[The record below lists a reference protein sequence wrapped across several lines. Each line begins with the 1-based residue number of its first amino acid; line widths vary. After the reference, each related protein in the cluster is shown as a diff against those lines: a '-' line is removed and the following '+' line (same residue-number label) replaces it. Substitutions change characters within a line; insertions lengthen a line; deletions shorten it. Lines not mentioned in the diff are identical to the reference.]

1 MTSREADT
9 MRRPNF
15 QLPPGTCDTHVH
27 IWGPF
32 DRFPVAKGAPYT
44 PPERNKDDLRA
55 LHARLGVERAVIV
68 QTTVYKSDN
77 RAMLDAIAASDGAYR
92 GVALIDESFGDAEYQ
107 ALHDGGVRGVRF
119 GFVKHLGGIPDL
131 NLVRRTA
138 DRIEQMGWHLVLHLD
153 AANIP
158 EFEPLFREFRLPV
171 VIDHMG
177 RPPAQD
183 GLDQTPFRIL
193 LDLLRAP
200 NWWVKV
206 SGSERISAAGPPF
219 HDAIPFARK
228 LMEVAPDRTLWGTD
242 WPHPNVRW
250 EPDEADLVDLLPQ
263 FGDAAALHRV
273 LVDNPARLYGFP

>member
-1 MTSREADT
+1 
-9 MRRPNF
+9 MRRPTF

-27 IWGPF
+27 VWGPF

-44 PPERNKDDLRA
+44 PPERNKADLLA
-55 LHARLGVERAVIV
+55 LHARLGVQRCVIV
-68 QTTVYKSDN
+68 QTSVYKADN
-77 RAMLDAIAASDGAYR
+77 RAMLDAIADNPATYR
-92 GVALIDESFGDAEYQ
+92 GVALVDDSFGDAEYQ

-131 NLVRRTA
+131 DLVRRTA
-138 DRIEQMGWHLVLHLD
+138 DRIGAMGWHLVLHLD

-158 EFEPLFREFRLPV
+158 EFESLFRAFRLPV
-171 VIDHMG
+171 VVDHMG

-183 GLDQTPFRIL
+183 GLEQAPFRIL
-193 LDLLRAP
+193 LDLLREP

-206 SGSERISAAGPPF
+206 SGSERISAQGPPF
-219 HDAIPFARK
+219 RDAIPFARR
-228 LMEVAPDRTLWGTD
+228 LIEVAPDRTLWGTD

-250 EPDEADLVDLLPQ
+250 EPDEADLVDLLPE
-263 FGDAAALHRV
+263 FGDQAALRRV

>member
-55 LHARLGVERAVIV
+55 LHARLGVDRAVIV
-68 QTTVYKSDN
+68 QTTVYKADN
-77 RAMLDAIAASDGAYR
+77 RAMLDAIAASNGAYR

-131 NLVRRTA
+131 PLVRRTA
-138 DRIEQMGWHLVLHLD
+138 DRIAQMGWHLVLHLD

-158 EFEPLFREFRLPV
+158 EFEALFREFRLPV

-183 GLDQTPFRIL
+183 GLDQSPFRIL

-242 WPHPNVRW
+242 WPHPNVHW